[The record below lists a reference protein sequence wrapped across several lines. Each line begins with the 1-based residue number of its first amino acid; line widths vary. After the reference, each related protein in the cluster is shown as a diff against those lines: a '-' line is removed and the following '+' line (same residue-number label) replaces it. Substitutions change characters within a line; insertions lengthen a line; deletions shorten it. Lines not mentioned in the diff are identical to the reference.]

1 MFNHHERDHL
11 VRQSIHEHTGF
22 IKNCEGYP
30 QYIFDNAQIE
40 NKFRF
45 TQQSEEIGILDFYE
59 SLSCVS
65 KVIAAVQRS
74 FLDTIEAH
82 RPDNGL
88 LTTLLE
94 RSMLHY
100 LSAELEVVDNQANLN
115 YEKQEGLQYID
126 DNSIIGNPDK
136 ILFYTKELAA
146 SARDGKQA

>member
-1 MFNHHERDHL
+1 M
-11 VRQSIHEHTGF
+11 
-22 IKNCEGYP
+22 
-30 QYIFDNAQIE
+30 
-40 NKFRF
+40 
-45 TQQSEEIGILDFYE
+45 
-59 SLSCVS
+59 
-65 KVIAAVQRS
+65 
-74 FLDTIEAH
+74 DTIEAH

>member
-1 MFNHHERDHL
+1 
-11 VRQSIHEHTGF
+11 
-22 IKNCEGYP
+22 
-30 QYIFDNAQIE
+30 
-40 NKFRF
+40 
-45 TQQSEEIGILDFYE
+45 
-59 SLSCVS
+59 
-65 KVIAAVQRS
+65 
-74 FLDTIEAH
+74 LDTIEAH

-94 RSMLHY
+94 RSVLHY

-115 YEKQEGLQYID
+115 YEKQQGLEYID

>member
-1 MFNHHERDHL
+1 M
-11 VRQSIHEHTGF
+11 
-22 IKNCEGYP
+22 
-30 QYIFDNAQIE
+30 
-40 NKFRF
+40 
-45 TQQSEEIGILDFYE
+45 
-59 SLSCVS
+59 
-65 KVIAAVQRS
+65 
-74 FLDTIEAH
+74 DTIEAH

-94 RSMLHY
+94 RSVLHY

-115 YEKQEGLQYID
+115 YEKQQGLEYID

>member
-1 MFNHHERDHL
+1 
-11 VRQSIHEHTGF
+11 
-22 IKNCEGYP
+22 
-30 QYIFDNAQIE
+30 
-40 NKFRF
+40 
-45 TQQSEEIGILDFYE
+45 
-59 SLSCVS
+59 
-65 KVIAAVQRS
+65 
-74 FLDTIEAH
+74 LDTIEAH